1 MGLRFFAA
9 CALAFWLALPGAA
22 QPKVRLAHLLRAHE
36 GPVLDV
42 AVAPNGQRWA
52 SAGQDGKIRFWDRLG
67 RPTGEWNLG
76 APVRHIRFSQD
87 GTRFVAVSKG
97 VARYFTAAG
106 KALQRVS
113 IGEGNLAFSAD
124 LRLVA
129 RSDGGLTVFEVGATR
144 PVVSLKT
151 LGWEGSRVQCLAIS
165 PDRRKVVLGG
175 SSYNPAAPGL
185 PDDSV
190 AWEYDLVRGKLGKSE
205 TTGEFGTQWA
215 AYAPD
220 GRRALAGN
228 RHPDSDTAGWLQLFP
243 PVQGVPQAFAGVV
256 EEVQFSPD
264 ARLMAVC
271 EKETTLWDLRSGTR
285 LASLGLGF
293 PQAALANDF
302 AVTGDSQGQLQIW
315 EWTELL

>member
-1 MGLRFFAA
+1 M
-9 CALAFWLALPGAA
+9 
-22 QPKVRLAHLLRAHE
+22 
-36 GPVLDV
+36 
-42 AVAPNGQRWA
+42 GQRRPGW
-52 SAGQDGKIRFWDRLG
+52 QDTFLGPSG

-76 APVRHIRFSQD
+76 APIRRIRFSQD

-243 PVQGVPQAFAGVV
+243 PVQGLPAFAGVV

-264 ARLMAVC
+264 ARLDGGMR
-271 EKETTLWDLRSGTR
+271 KENVLWILRSGTR

-293 PQAALANDF
+293 PQAALANGF
-302 AVTGDSQGQLQIW
+302 AVTGNSQGNCKSGNGPSCCEKTSVAAGVPAFGPNLAYLWLPGHGQCLSGGCGQRPVSALP
-315 EWTELL
+315 TAGGPGHRP